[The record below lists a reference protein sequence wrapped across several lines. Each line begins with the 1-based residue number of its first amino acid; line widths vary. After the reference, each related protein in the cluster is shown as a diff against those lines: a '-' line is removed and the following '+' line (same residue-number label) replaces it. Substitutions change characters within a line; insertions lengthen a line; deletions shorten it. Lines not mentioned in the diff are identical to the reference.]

1 MARGTS
7 GSLKEIEEF
16 PRRTKIFFWIII
28 LLFLTGTILFKVLG
42 EKTFFD
48 AFFRTL
54 QTLAFMFKD
63 EATISERFLEIFLA
77 LVGVFFVW
85 WILWSVADM
94 LLDGNL
100 GKYLK
105 KKYYEIKLKEMEK
118 HIIIAGGG
126 RSGEE
131 IAKILS
137 GKKEKFVMTDI
148 NKEVVESLR
157 KKGYIVIEGSPDQEE
172 TLINAGIK
180 KAKKLILTTPKT
192 EVNLMATITAK
203 ELNPN
208 IEVYARCE
216 NPKHVSKLKKA
227 GAKIAVVPEVIAAD
241 KMAEELGI

>member
-1 MARGTS
+1 MARGAS
-7 GSLKEIEEF
+7 GSLKEVEEF
-16 PRRTKIFFWIII
+16 PRRIKIFLWIII
-28 LLFLTGTILFKVLG
+28 LLFLTGTLSFKLLG
-42 EKTFFD
+42 ENTFFD

-63 EATISERFLEIFLA
+63 EANVGERFLEIFLA
-77 LVGVFFVW
+77 IVGVFFVW
-85 WILWSVADM
+85 WVLWSIADM
-94 LLDGNL
+94 LLDGSL
-100 GKYLK
+100 RKYLK
-105 KKYYEIKLKEMEK
+105 TKYYQLKLKEMEN

-131 IAKILS
+131 IAKILT
-137 GKKEKFVMTDI
+137 GKKEKFVITDV
-148 NKEVVESLR
+148 NKEVVDNLR

-172 TLINAGIK
+172 TLLNAGIK

-216 NPKHVSKLKKA
+216 NPKHISKLKKA